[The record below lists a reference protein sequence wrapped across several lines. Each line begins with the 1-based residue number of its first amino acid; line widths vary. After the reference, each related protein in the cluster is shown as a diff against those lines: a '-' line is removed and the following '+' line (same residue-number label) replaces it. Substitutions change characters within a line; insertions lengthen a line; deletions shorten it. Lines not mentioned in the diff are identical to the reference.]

1 MRNRVG
7 QVGQSGG
14 AMRINSDGQVTIPQ
28 HIRDAAGLM
37 PGTDVVFDVVEGG
50 VRLRKADTSPSL
62 PTRGQTLVAS
72 LRGTGRYP
80 MPTDAIIT
88 LMRGPSTD
96 EEAEASAV
104 PTA

>member
-1 MRNRVG
+1 MWFEPVLTRRVDHHSSARQALG
-7 QVGQSGG
+7 
-14 AMRINSDGQVTIPQ
+14 I
-28 HIRDAAGLM
+28 L
-37 PGTDVVFDVVEGG
+37 EGG
-50 VRLRKADTSPSL
+50 GRLRKADTSPSL
-62 PTRGQTLVAS
+62 PTRGHQTLVAS